1 MKAIVIGAGIG
12 GLSAAV
18 ALKQSGIDCDVYEAV
33 KEIKPVGAAISVWP
47 NGVKCMAHLGMGD
60 IMETFGGPLRR
71 MAYRDFRS
79 GENMTQFSLAPL
91 IERTGSRPCPVS
103 RAELQREMLDY
114 WGRDSVQFGK
124 RVTRCEEDADGV
136 TVWFIA
142 GWAPPVQKLIAALDP
157 QTTNRIEIHDIE
169 PFSRLVRGRVAL
181 LGDAGHSTTPD
192 IGQGGCAAMEDAV
205 VLGAVF
211 RQTRDIAAA
220 LREYEAQRCDRV
232 RDLVL
237 KARKRCDITH
247 GKDMQLTEAWYQEL
261 REETGERIINGMCD
275 TILSGPLG

>member
-91 IERTGSRPCPVS
+91 IERTGSRPARSPGQNCS
-103 RAELQREMLDY
+103 
-114 WGRDSVQFGK
+114 GK
-124 RVTRCEEDADGV
+124 CWITGDGTACSSANASPAV
-136 TVWFIA
+136 
-142 GWAPPVQKLIAALDP
+142 KK
-157 QTTNRIEIHDIE
+157 
-169 PFSRLVRGRVAL
+169 
-181 LGDAGHSTTPD
+181 TPT
-192 IGQGGCAAMEDAV
+192 A
-205 VLGAVF
+205 
-211 RQTRDIAAA
+211 
-220 LREYEAQRCDRV
+220 
-232 RDLVL
+232 
-237 KARKRCDITH
+237 
-247 GKDMQLTEAWYQEL
+247 
-261 REETGERIINGMCD
+261 
-275 TILSGPLG
+275 

>member
-136 TVWFIA
+136 TVWFTDGSSA
-142 GWAPPVQKLIAALDP
+142 SGDLLIAADGS
-157 QTTNRIEIHDIE
+157 H
-169 PFSRLVRGRVAL
+169 SAL
-181 LGDAGHSTTPD
+181 RPW
-192 IGQGGCAAMEDAV
+192 
-205 VLGAVF
+205 VLGFTPQRRYAGYVNWNGLVEIDEALAPGDQWTTFVGETKRVSLMPVSAGRFYFSLMCRF
-211 RQTRDIAAA
+211 RRVWRRIVTPCALTSAATLPA
-220 LREYEAQRCDRV
+220 GRRRCR
-232 RDLVL
+232 
-237 KARKRCDITH
+237 
-247 GKDMQLTEAWYQEL
+247 
-261 REETGERIINGMCD
+261 
-275 TILSGPLG
+275 S

>member
-91 IERTGSRPCPVS
+91 IERTGSRPARYPAQSCS
-103 RAELQREMLDY
+103 GKCWISGDGTRA
-114 WGRDSVQFGK
+114 V
-124 RVTRCEEDADGV
+124 
-136 TVWFIA
+136 
-142 GWAPPVQKLIAALDP
+142 
-157 QTTNRIEIHDIE
+157 
-169 PFSRLVRGRVAL
+169 
-181 LGDAGHSTTPD
+181 
-192 IGQGGCAAMEDAV
+192 
-205 VLGAVF
+205 
-211 RQTRDIAAA
+211 RQTR
-220 LREYEAQRCDRV
+220 
-232 RDLVL
+232 
-237 KARKRCDITH
+237 H
-247 GKDMQLTEAWYQEL
+247 
-261 REETGERIINGMCD
+261 
-275 TILSGPLG
+275 PL